1 MALCLFINVF
11 VEVVTECDH
20 NNDNQE
26 YECGNGEGVQHNNLV
41 VPVTEDSSYLIR
53 LGGWQEGRVGTTE
66 LFVEFE

>member
-26 YECGNGEGVQHNNLV
+26 YECGNGEGV
-41 VPVTEDSSYLIR
+41 
-53 LGGWQEGRVGTTE
+53 
-66 LFVEFE
+66 